1 MTLGAREAHSLLV
14 LMHRDALLAV
24 PVSFPPSF
32 STVAFTSSLFRA
44 SFPRVRIFMLDSGL
58 SGMGEENR
66 EAGLLFRKGWR
77 GGGEGGARKPGSKLS
92 GKSRNRLQ
100 GPWTASAP
108 LFRQLLPWEEC
119 ENRSKG
125 YWESRGQPASATGEL
140 HSSRGTERL

>member
-1 MTLGAREAHSLLV
+1 MTPGARETHSLLV

-66 EAGLLFRKGWR
+66 EGC
-77 GGGEGGARKPGSKLS
+77 S
-92 GKSRNRLQ
+92 
-100 GPWTASAP
+100 
-108 LFRQLLPWEEC
+108 
-119 ENRSKG
+119 
-125 YWESRGQPASATGEL
+125 
-140 HSSRGTERL
+140 